1 MKNAKIT
8 GIRKAITEYKNWLA
22 IDYRHTANIMLD
34 KSTGEVWTDI
44 FLDCNEWK
52 EYHSDDIISL
62 SDYVRLRTDRP
73 FTMQLLKEYTEIA
86 IS

>member
-1 MKNAKIT
+1 MKTAKNT
-8 GIRKAITEYKNWLA
+8 GIRNAITEYKNWLTT
-22 IDYRHTANIMLD
+22 DYRHTANIMLD

-44 FLDCNEWK
+44 FPDCNEWK

-73 FTMQLLKEYTEIA
+73 FTMQLLKEYAEIA

>member
-1 MKNAKIT
+1 MKHAKIT

-73 FTMQLLKEYTEIA
+73 FTMQLLKEYAEIA